1 VSRPEEIGANVLSAA
16 EEIPGS
22 FFLLAGTVN
31 GGERAGAVE
40 NRELGRVAPI
50 GLDAIAGAPRD
61 ERGRDH
67 VTGDVVGRQGSLQF
81 EAARAG
87 FVAALH
93 GAPAAHALDESQDR
107 GAIRCQ
113 RVQCGR
119 ALARQ

>member
-1 VSRPEEIGANVLSAA
+1 MSRPEEIGANVLSAA

-22 FFLLAGTVN
+22 FFLLAGNVN

-67 VTGDVVGRQGSLQF
+67 VTGDALGREGALQF
-81 EAARAG
+81 KPARPCLI
-87 FVAALH
+87 AAL
-93 GAPAAHALDESQDR
+93 DS
-107 GAIRCQ
+107 
-113 RVQCGR
+113 
-119 ALARQ
+119 